1 MGVRRA
7 RSPKPSVMI
16 PVERRVF
23 EDPRDQFLFGL
34 RSGMS
39 VAKAAAQ
46 AKLDTSDLYKLR
58 NEDQDFYDRWV
69 AAVEDGTDLLEDE
82 AWERATTGKSDY
94 LLAMLLKARRP
105 NVYGERVAV
114 DVRHTIGWE
123 PMSREEW
130 IETYGPAPKVIEHD
144 EGE

>member
-1 MGVRRA
+1 M
-7 RSPKPSVMI
+7 MI

-58 NEDQDFYDRWV
+58 NADQDFYDRWV

-114 DVRHTIGWE
+114 DVKHTIGWE
-123 PMSREEW
+123 PMKRDEW
-130 IETYGPAPKVIEHD
+130 IATYRPIVIEHKED
-144 EGE
+144 E